1 MSETKTPKQTN
12 QVVDRPPNGLTG
24 IPQRIHC
31 VATQDRVGSENE
43 LDRMMIDNFLHTLG
57 EIAISIASREH
68 EDVEDVEV

>member
-31 VATQDRVGSENE
+31 VATQDRVEPENE
-43 LDRMMIDNFLHTLG
+43 IDRMVIDNFLEALADVALAAAAREERQTG
-57 EIAISIASREH
+57 E
-68 EDVEDVEV
+68 